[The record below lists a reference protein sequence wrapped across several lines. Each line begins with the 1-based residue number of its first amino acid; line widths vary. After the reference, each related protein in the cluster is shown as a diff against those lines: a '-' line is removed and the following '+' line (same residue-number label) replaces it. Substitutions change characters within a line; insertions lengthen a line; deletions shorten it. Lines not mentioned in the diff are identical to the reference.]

1 MGGGGGGVGGRSMI
15 ETLLNSRIDTS
26 GFESEDGLLV
36 VTPPRQS
43 LTQLQKLAHS
53 ACAAGR

>member
-1 MGGGGGGVGGRSMI
+1 MI